1 MPMPVRNE
9 LWIFLWSICGGIAL
23 GFVFDIFR
31 IKRRIMKT
39 GKILISIEDLL
50 YWLFAAVLFFL
61 TLYLSN
67 EGQMRGF
74 SIIGSILGAVFYLSA
89 ISPAVLRVSSAV
101 IAAIK
106 KSILFL
112 IRVVMW
118 PVNLLVKLLRPILI
132 LIGKV
137 IGLGTK
143 KCANT
148 ANAVSS
154 NTKSLCKNTASKVK
168 KKFRKKSIKV
178 DK

>member
-1 MPMPVRNE
+1 MPVRNE

-39 GKILISIEDLL
+39 GKILISVEDLL
-50 YWLFAAVLFFL
+50 YWIFAAILFFL

-89 ISPAVLRVSSAV
+89 ISPAVLKVSVAV

-106 KSILFL
+106 RGILFL
-112 IRVVMW
+112 VKVVMW
-118 PVNLLVKLLRPILI
+118 PVNLLVKLFKPIL
-132 LIGKV
+132 LMIGKG
-137 IGLGTK
+137 IGSGSK
-143 KCANT
+143 KC

-154 NTKSLCKNTASKVK
+154 STKSICNNTAKKIK
-168 KKFRKKSIKV
+168 KKFRNYLS
-178 DK
+178 